1 MVSLER
7 RDLAL
12 TVGSYGRT
20 ASLYNLISQSER
32 FGISEKDAREEVR
45 KVAAVVAE
53 WRAGFSACG
62 VSREDIEFIAPAMLP
77 TCFLNEVPPRPVL

>member
-1 MVSLER
+1 VSFF
-7 RDLAL
+7 
-12 TVGSYGRT
+12 
-20 ASLYNLISQSER
+20 SLHFVHAPCSEAVHQHSQLHAVS
-32 FGISEKDAREEVR
+32 EEVR

-62 VSREDIEFIAPAMLP
+62 VSHEDIEFIAPAMLP